1 MEHRTFMQAALA
13 LAKQAGEEGEVPVGA
28 VIVKDGRII
37 GSGRNSRERKKTPL
51 GHAEIAAIEA
61 ACAALGDWRLTDCT
75 LYVTLE
81 PCVMCCGA
89 ILAARIG
96 QVVFGAYDPDA
107 GACVS
112 TVSLQSLPHAVLPK
126 LLGGYMAKECAAPLQ
141 EMFRGRRAV
150 SC

>member
-81 PCVMCCGA
+81 PCAMCCGA
-89 ILAARIG
+89 ILAARVG
-96 QVVFGAYDPDA
+96 QVVFGAFDPDA

-112 TVSLQSLPHAVLPK
+112 TVALQDLPHAVLPK
-126 LLGGYMAKECAAPLQ
+126 LLGGYMETECKALLQ
-141 EMFRGRRAV
+141 EMFRKKRVG
-150 SC
+150 S